1 MTFFRYIWIQIFA
14 YIVDMGVFLIL
25 IELLA
30 IGPLISN
37 VVSKLVA
44 GAFAFF
50 LHRSFTFELKGRPH
64 RSQALQYTSLLMINI
79 PLTSIALA
87 LMLTF
92 IPNVV
97 IAKFL
102 SDVSCFALSYFISKK
117 YIFID
122 KKSKTINQADR

>member
-1 MTFFRYIWIQIFA
+1 
-14 YIVDMGVFLIL
+14 MGVFLIFV
-25 IELLA
+25 ELLA

-37 VVSKLVA
+37 VLSKLAA

-50 LHRSFTFELKGRPH
+50 MHRSFTFELKGGLH
-64 RSQALQYTSLLMINI
+64 QSQALQYTSLLMINI

-102 SDVSCFALSYFISKK
+102 SDVSCFALSYFVSKK
-117 YIFID
+117 YIFVD
-122 KKSKTINQADR
+122 KQPKSYDQADR